1 MTLGKLP
8 EVDSAYLA
16 VVYRYFHF
24 GLVLKWTWY
33 NEFGTTSELASYVH
47 VGLPVVVPEEFRY
60 LCSFVNRFG
69 VGLCFEDCKDLAEW
83 LRGLRPEK
91 YGRRV
96 AGEDVRQAR
105 ACYLFPS
112 RGAPGHPED
121 EGAQGVAYRKQVG
134 SRGAG
139 GGAGDGQQAGGETT
153 LAALSPQHIRRPISV
168 TNIYFHQTSVMS
180 LARATTM
187 ELNRTEEKRI
197 CVIGP
202 PPSERGGV
210 ARSTLIIIYMFRKIL
225 GYNTI
230 FLPIGLLEILRD
242 NIALKLFRLCNVI
255 HLQYP
260 TISLLLL
267 LFTTARRPK
276 IMLTLRGWVI
286 KEMLIYFRSDK
297 KTFRRFFKLVYFM
310 VLWNLYRYLLSR
322 SVIDYITSVSRI
334 TAHENGIYDA
344 IIVPNPTLCRSLD
357 DPCKDYSMSH
367 NHNFRVVT
375 YVSIGG
381 GKIDSIPTAVT
392 IVNHLNKLLKQ
403 NNLQISAV
411 LEIYGKDIPD
421 NIIQTISRLPFV
433 KYMGYVSD
441 FKDRIRGADLF
452 LMAYT
457 FPELGHATIEA
468 VCSGVTLAK
477 LTADPTE
484 EEIVDG
490 FNGILATSPHE
501 LVMKIY
507 NYLLKRDEQKC
518 YIAKNAISTIL
529 RKRDPQ
535 LISLYWRYLLES
547 LLGHERQKH
556 YGCRWG

>member
-1 MTLGKLP
+1 M
-8 EVDSAYLA
+8 A
-16 VVYRYFHF
+16 H
-24 GLVLKWTWY
+24 
-33 NEFGTTSELASYVH
+33 
-47 VGLPVVVPEEFRY
+47 
-60 LCSFVNRFG
+60 
-69 VGLCFEDCKDLAEW
+69 
-83 LRGLRPEK
+83 
-91 YGRRV
+91 
-96 AGEDVRQAR
+96 
-105 ACYLFPS
+105 
-112 RGAPGHPED
+112 
-121 EGAQGVAYRKQVG
+121 RKQVG
-134 SRGAG
+134 GGGAG
-139 GGAGDGQQAGGETT
+139 GGAGDGQQAVGKTT
-153 LAALSPQHIRRPISV
+153 LAALRKMSSAHPPSISV
-168 TNIYFHQTSVMS
+168 INIYFQQASAMS

-197 CVIGP
+197 CIIGP
-202 PPSERGGV
+202 LPSEKGGV
-210 ARSTLIIIYMFRKIL
+210 SRSTLIIIYIFRKIL

-230 FLPIGLLEILRD
+230 LLPDDLFSLLGILRD
-242 NIALKLFRLCNVI
+242 NRVLKLFRSCNVI

-260 TISLLLL
+260 TIYLSLL

-286 KEMLIYFRSDK
+286 KEMLIYFISNK
-297 KTFRRFFKLVYFM
+297 KTFKRFFRLVYLM
-310 VLWNLYRYLLSR
+310 VLWNFYRYLLSR
-322 SVIDYITSVSRI
+322 SIIDYITSVSKI
-334 TAHENGIYDA
+334 TARENGIRNA
-344 IIVPNPTLCRSLD
+344 IIVPNATLCKPL
-357 DPCKDYSMSH
+357 DPCKDYSRGH
-367 NHNFRVVT
+367 NHNLRIVT

-381 GKIDSIPTAVT
+381 GKIESIPTAVT

-403 NNLQISAV
+403 NNLQISAI
-411 LEIYGKDIPD
+411 LEIYGKDVPD

-441 FKDRIRGADLF
+441 FKNRIKGADLF

-457 FPELGHATIEA
+457 FPELGHAPIEA

-535 LISLYWRYLLES
+535 LISLYWRYLLEG
-547 LLGHERQKH
+547 LLGH
-556 YGCRWG
+556 